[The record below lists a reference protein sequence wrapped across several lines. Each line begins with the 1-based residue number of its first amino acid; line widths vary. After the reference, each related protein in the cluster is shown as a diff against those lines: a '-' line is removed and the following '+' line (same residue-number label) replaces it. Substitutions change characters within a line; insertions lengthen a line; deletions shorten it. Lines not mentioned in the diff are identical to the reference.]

1 MQHCSHASAST
12 CAAPLQFPPRSR
24 HSSYYRNTS
33 STPLS
38 TIRTT
43 YDSLRVITATASRHS
58 LSWTPMTSIAPSD
71 LSQTGG
77 PAIWCSSMLY
87 KGFGVIWKPIDTED
101 RSGLFG
107 FGVSGKSSS
116 PLSCS
121 ILFPSYP
128 SVFRCCIHVP
138 WSYGHLHQRSC
149 RRLALFTSCSFAFHF
164 FYPYPSLFMFLV
176 HFFLFLTCHMILS
189 LVISLSSS
197 SPVTCCGLGILNSD
211 HVLFCRQANLGVLP
225 PSQFQSESPQGSGVV
240 FCYFTFC
247 LRLLRAVGSRKRP
260 DRLVEATGLVRS

>member
-1 MQHCSHASAST
+1 MRHCSHASAST

-176 HFFLFLTCHMILS
+176 HFFLFSSCHMLS
-189 LVISLSSS
+189 YLVIFLLSSS
-197 SPVTCCGLGILNSD
+197 LVTRFGLGIINSAPCT
-211 HVLFCRQANLGVLP
+211 VLQTSQHRSSAPSSVLIA
-225 PSQFQSESPQGSGVV
+225 SPQDSGVV
-240 FCYFTFC
+240 VFYFIFC
-247 LRLLRAVGSRKRP
+247 LCLLRAVGSEG
-260 DRLVEATGLVRS
+260 DLTGW